1 VAHEISN
8 GCRYVIAPFDN
19 VFPNGVTFQP
29 DTTQP
34 ATCRVLAMPD
44 AQTNLTTTNAGA
56 IESYALRDPAA
67 TPCIVAVA
75 GIMTEGTGFPLL
87 SQPQFPPPDSFRM
100 SGSEIFNLNNDSA
113 CLKVARG
120 RKR

>member
-1 VAHEISN
+1 MGAEIDGNSEE
-8 GCRYVIAPFDN
+8 
-19 VFPNGVTFQP
+19 
-29 DTTQP
+29 P
-34 ATCRVLAMPD
+34 AF
-44 AQTNLTTTNAGA
+44 
-56 IESYALRDPAA
+56 A
-67 TPCIVAVA
+67 TREHCL
-75 GIMTEGTGFPLL
+75 FPLL